1 MFVRQNKRVT
11 LVCVLERRRGIHK
24 YISFNYTVPHIDEAG
39 KFRLHIHVQTLPGE
53 LGSHVTKNYN
63 ASIRVTPVV
72 HCVLQHM
79 HITLYSLAACHAHA
93 THSCDSC

>member
-11 LVCVLERRRGIHK
+11 LACVLERRRGIHK
-24 YISFNYTVPHIDEAG
+24 YISFNYHTLMKQANLGYNV
-39 KFRLHIHVQTLPGE
+39 HIHVQTLPGE